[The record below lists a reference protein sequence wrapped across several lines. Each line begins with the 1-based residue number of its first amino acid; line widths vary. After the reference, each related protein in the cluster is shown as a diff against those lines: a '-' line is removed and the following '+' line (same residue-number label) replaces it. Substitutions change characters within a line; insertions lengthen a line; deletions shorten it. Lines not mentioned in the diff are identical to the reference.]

1 MSKNKGFSD
10 TSANRYSLALYEL
23 AKDSNSLVNVEIN
36 AKAFL
41 NLISNN
47 KDFKNFIKDPTLNR
61 EVLTSVI
68 NKISDN
74 FKLEILFK
82 NFVNFLVLKRRFFYL
97 EQILKTFIEICSEKR
112 GELKAEIKSAKL
124 LNQEEI
130 KKITDELSNNFK
142 SQIKLNYI
150 QDESLIGGLVVQ
162 VGSTMID
169 TSIKSKL
176 QQIENRMIED
186 RGING
191 NKSFRSYKNIKRTN

>member
-97 EQILKTFIEICSEKR
+97 
-112 GELKAEIKSAKL
+112 
-124 LNQEEI
+124 
-130 KKITDELSNNFK
+130 
-142 SQIKLNYI
+142 
-150 QDESLIGGLVVQ
+150 
-162 VGSTMID
+162 
-169 TSIKSKL
+169 
-176 QQIENRMIED
+176 
-186 RGING
+186 
-191 NKSFRSYKNIKRTN
+191 